1 MLYAIYIVAIPI
13 LALLSTLIYRSFNKG
28 LSSSARHQQL
38 TRLSIASA
46 IALAPSAI
54 AAFQMTGILPWLTAL
69 LCATVALTYP
79 LLYHLSYRAT
89 SPDYDNFMDIALG
102 LYLYGLLS
110 ALQIAGDAFGIAVAT
125 NLIVAIVDI
134 CLLLALIFQWGYYLL
149 YGNAIDV
156 RGMKIFYETHYNE
169 VIEFGRSFSPARLT
183 IFLLLLV
190 AVIAAI
196 VATAFIQQPV
206 AIAHSTIIGLIAAA
220 AAVAISFLTFSG
232 RHSPWRRCGLVSLY
246 LDVKDF
252 NQRNRMYL
260 SGQRQRLESL
270 DVEPLGKHSAHP
282 STILLV
288 IGESA
293 SRDHMSAFT
302 PMDRDTTPWLSD
314 MARNHGCIL
323 FKNSYSCAMHTV
335 EALERALTQRNQYNN
350 LPFLDAPSIVDIAHK
365 LGYRVHWYSNQG
377 HLGAN
382 DTSVSLIAETADVA
396 RWTHQQLGKVQYDH
410 TLLDFLDELDPSRD
424 NFLVVHLKG
433 SHFNFLNRYPAE
445 ATVWG
450 TPGVQDDA
458 INYLN
463 SIRYTDGVLHK
474 IYNYCVDSLNLQAMV
489 YFSDHAT
496 VPDRHRSPNFD
507 GFGHVRIP
515 LAVWLSDEYRAN
527 HPYRASALQANADK
541 YFTNDLAFEL
551 LCGLLDIRSSA
562 FDESASLASETYRF
576 SPADLLT
583 YNATIPITADP
594 TPKP

>member
-1 MLYAIYIVAIPI
+1 
-13 LALLSTLIYRSFNKG
+13 
-28 LSSSARHQQL
+28 
-38 TRLSIASA
+38 
-46 IALAPSAI
+46 
-54 AAFQMTGILPWLTAL
+54 
-69 LCATVALTYP
+69 
-79 LLYHLSYRAT
+79 
-89 SPDYDNFMDIALG
+89 
-102 LYLYGLLS
+102 
-110 ALQIAGDAFGIAVAT
+110 
-125 NLIVAIVDI
+125 
-134 CLLLALIFQWGYYLL
+134 
-149 YGNAIDV
+149 
-156 RGMKIFYETHYNE
+156 
-169 VIEFGRSFSPARLT
+169 
-183 IFLLLLV
+183 
-190 AVIAAI
+190 
-196 VATAFIQQPV
+196 
-206 AIAHSTIIGLIAAA
+206 
-220 AAVAISFLTFSG
+220 
-232 RHSPWRRCGLVSLY
+232 
-246 LDVKDF
+246 
-252 NQRNRMYL
+252 
-260 SGQRQRLESL
+260 
-270 DVEPLGKHSAHP
+270 
-282 STILLV
+282 
-288 IGESA
+288 
-293 SRDHMSAFT
+293 MSAFT

-365 LGYRVHWYSNQG
+365 LGYHVHWYSNQG

-382 DTSVSLIAETADVA
+382 DTTVSLIAETADVA

-474 IYNYCVDSLNLQAMV
+474 IYDYCVDRLNLQAMV

-515 LAVWLSDEYRAN
+515 LAVWLSDEYRDN
-527 HPYRASALQANADK
+527 HPYRTSALQANADK

-576 SPADLLT
+576 NPADLLT

-594 TPKP
+594 TPKA